1 MSPSARS
8 SVFWAATWAAGVA
21 VGVALGAW
29 LSVIGA
35 QGAPGTASLDAG
47 QELLVAPAVA
57 GIVVFLVY
65 LAVSALWRLFH
76 RGASGPPEGDTT
88 QASSGGTSEPL

>member
-1 MSPSARS
+1 MSPRARS

-21 VGVALGAW
+21 IGVALGAW

-57 GIVVFLVY
+57 GIAVFLAY

-76 RGASGPPEGDTT
+76 RGAFGPSQGDATG
-88 QASSGGTSEPL
+88 ASHGSTSEPL